1 MLDYAAGM
9 GNREALLAGAKRCI
23 VEKGYAHTT
32 ARDIVA
38 ASGTNLA
45 SIGYHFGSKDA
56 LLDAA
61 ILDSFDDWDDDIEA
75 ALRDHHDGQP
85 TDRLA
90 AFLDVLIEKV
100 RTDRAMVAASVQWV
114 AQIEFSTAVRGQ
126 LAEAFAGAR
135 RAFAAML
142 LGVEEDAVDDE
153 SARRVGSLGL
163 ALVNGL
169 VLQWLV
175 DPGRAPSGQDVAA
188 ALRALVLPE
197 GASALGE

>member
-1 MLDYAAGM
+1 M

-75 ALRDHHDGQP
+75 ALDSHPDGAP
-85 TDRLA
+85 ADRLA

-100 RTDRAMVAASVQWV
+100 RTDRAIVAASLQWV
-114 AQIEFSTAVRGQ
+114 AQIEFSTTVRGE
-126 LAEAFAGAR
+126 LAQAYTSAR
-135 RAFAAML
+135 RGFAAML
-142 LGVEEDAVDDE
+142 LGVAEGEVDDDA
-153 SARRVGSLGL
+153 ARRVGSLGL
-163 ALVNGL
+163 ALVNGV
-169 VLQWLV
+169 VLQALV
-175 DPGRAPSGQDVAA
+175 DADRAPSGRDVAA
-188 ALRALVLPE
+188 ALRAV
-197 GASALGE
+197 ASAGGQ

>member
-1 MLDYAAGM
+1 M

-61 ILDSFDDWDDDIEA
+61 ILDSFDDWDADIEA
-75 ALRDHHDGQP
+75 ALRDRPDGAP
-85 TDRLA
+85 VDRLA

-114 AQIEFSTAVRGQ
+114 AQVEFSATVRGQ

-135 RAFAAML
+135 RSFAEVL
-142 LGVEEDAVDDE
+142 LGMEEVGDE
-153 SARRVGSLGL
+153 TALAVGSLGL

-175 DPGRAPSGQDVAA
+175 DADRAPSGREVAA
-188 ALRALVLPE
+188 ALRAMV
-197 GASALGE
+197 SAGGQ

>member
-1 MLDYAAGM
+1 VLDYAARM

-75 ALRDHHDGQP
+75 ALRDHHDG
-85 TDRLA
+85 TAVDRLA
-90 AFLDVLIEKV
+90 AFLEVLIDKT

-114 AQIEFSTAVRGQ
+114 AQIEFSPLVRGE
-126 LAEAFAGAR
+126 LAEAFARAR

-142 LGVEEDAVDDE
+142 LGVPEDGVDDDT
-153 SARRVGSLGL
+153 ARRVGSLGL
-163 ALVNGL
+163 ALVNGM
-169 VLQWLV
+169 VLQALV
-175 DPGRAPSGQDVAA
+175 DADRAPSGQDLAA
-188 ALRALVLPE
+188 ALRAV
-197 GASALGE
+197 ASVPRR

>member
-1 MLDYAAGM
+1 M

-75 ALRDHHDGQP
+75 ALLEHHDGP
-85 TDRLA
+85 PADRLA

-126 LAEAFAGAR
+126 LADAFAGAR

-175 DPGRAPSGQDVAA
+175 DPGRAPSGEDVAA
-188 ALRALVLPE
+188 ALRDLAVPR
-197 GASALGE
+197 

>member
-1 MLDYAAGM
+1 M

-23 VEKGYAHTT
+23 LEKGYARTT

-61 ILDSFDDWDDDIEA
+61 ILDSFDDWGDDVET
-75 ALRDHHDGQP
+75 ALRESHDGP
-85 TDRLA
+85 PVDRLA
-90 AFLDVLIEKV
+90 AFLDVVIERV
-100 RTDRAMVAASVQWV
+100 RTGRPLAAASLQWV
-114 AQIEFSTAVRGQ
+114 AQIEFSDLVRGQ
-126 LAEAFAGAR
+126 LTDGYAR
-135 RAFAAML
+135 GRREFAAML
-142 LGVEEDAVDDE
+142 LQVEEDEVDDE
-153 SARRVGSLGL
+153 AARTVGSLGL

-175 DPGRAPSGQDVAA
+175 DPERAPSGQDMAA
-188 ALRALVLPE
+188 ALRALVLPAA
-197 GASALGE
+197 GSAGGQ

>member
-1 MLDYAAGM
+1 M

-75 ALRDHHDGQP
+75 ALRDHHDGP
-85 TDRLA
+85 AADRLA
-90 AFLDVLIEKV
+90 AFLDVLIDKV
-100 RTDRAMVAASVQWV
+100 RTDRAVVAASLQWV
-114 AQIEFSTAVRGQ
+114 AQIEFSTVVRDE
-126 LAEAFAGAR
+126 LAEAYARAR
-135 RAFAAML
+135 RGFAAML
-142 LGVEEDAVDDE
+142 LGVAEADVDDDT
-153 SARRVGSLGL
+153 AHRVGSLGL
-163 ALVNGL
+163 ALVNGV
-169 VLQWLV
+169 VLQALV
-175 DPGRAPSGQDVAA
+175 DPDRAPSGREIAA
-188 ALRALVLPE
+188 AMR
-197 GASALGE
+197 

>member
-1 MLDYAAGM
+1 M

-23 VEKGYAHTT
+23 LEKGFAHTT

-61 ILDSFDDWDDDIEA
+61 ILDSFDDWDDDVEA
-75 ALRDHHDGQP
+75 ALGEHGDGP
-85 TDRLA
+85 PVDLLA
-90 AFLDVLIEKV
+90 AFLDVVIDKV
-100 RTDRAMVAASVQWV
+100 RSGRPLAAASLQWV
-114 AQIEFSTAVRGQ
+114 AQIEFSELVRGQ
-126 LAEAFAGAR
+126 LAQAYARAR
-135 RAFAAML
+135 REFAAML
-142 LGVEEDAVDDE
+142 LQVEEDDVDE
-153 SARRVGSLGL
+153 ETARSVGSLGL

-175 DPGRAPSGQDVAA
+175 DPDQAPSGRDVTG
-188 ALRALVLPE
+188 ALRAVAVP
-197 GASALGE
+197 AATPRS

>member
-1 MLDYAAGM
+1 M

-61 ILDSFDDWDDDIEA
+61 ILDSFDDWDEDIEA
-75 ALRDHHDGQP
+75 ALAGQP
-85 TDRLA
+85 DGELADRLA
-90 AFLDVLIEKV
+90 AFLDVLIDKV

-114 AQIEFSTAVRGQ
+114 AQIEFSAAVRGQ
-126 LAEAFAGAR
+126 LAEAYAAAR
-135 RAFAAML
+135 RGFATMF
-142 LGVEEDAVDDE
+142 LGTEDVDDE
-153 SARRVGSLGL
+153 TALAVGSLGL

-175 DPGRAPSGQDVAA
+175 DPDRAPTGREVAA
-188 ALRALVLPE
+188 ALRAVV
-197 GASALGE
+197 SAGGR

>member
-1 MLDYAAGM
+1 M

-75 ALRDHHDGQP
+75 ALRDHHDGPP

-90 AFLDVLIEKV
+90 AFLDVLIDKV

-114 AQIEFSTAVRGQ
+114 AQIEFSAAVRGQ
-126 LAEAFAGAR
+126 LAEAFDGAR

-142 LGVEEDAVDDE
+142 LGVEEVDDE
-153 SARRVGSLGL
+153 SALAVGSLGL

-175 DPGRAPSGQDVAA
+175 DSDRAPSGREVAA
-188 ALRALVLPE
+188 ALRAV
-197 GASALGE
+197 ATSAGRQ

>member
-1 MLDYAAGM
+1 M

-75 ALRDHHDGQP
+75 ALRDHPDGP
-85 TDRLA
+85 AADRLA
-90 AFLDVLIEKV
+90 AFLDVLVDKV
-100 RTDRAMVAASVQWV
+100 RTDRPVVAASVQWV
-114 AQIEFSTAVRGQ
+114 AQVEFSATVRGE
-126 LAEAFAGAR
+126 LAHAYARAR
-135 RAFAAML
+135 RGFAAML
-142 LGVEEDAVDDE
+142 LGVGEEEVDDDT
-153 SARRVGSLGL
+153 ARRVGSLGL
-163 ALVNGL
+163 ALVNGI
-169 VLQWLV
+169 VLQALV
-175 DPGRAPSGQDVAA
+175 DAEGAPSGQDIAA
-188 ALRALVLPE
+188 ALRALVPADANPH
-197 GASALGE
+197 GRT

>member
-1 MLDYAAGM
+1 MAYAEPM

-61 ILDSFDDWDDDIEA
+61 ILDSFDDWDEDIQA
-75 ALRDHHDGQP
+75 ALGEHPDGP
-85 TDRLA
+85 AVDRLA
-90 AFLDVLIEKV
+90 AFLDVLIGKV
-100 RTDRAMVAASVQWV
+100 RTDRAVVAASLQWV
-114 AQIEFSTAVRGQ
+114 AQVEFSTTVRGELVQ
-126 LAEAFAGAR
+126 AYGRAR
-135 RAFAAML
+135 RGFAAML
-142 LGVEEDAVDDE
+142 LGVAEDEIDDDT
-153 SARRVGSLGL
+153 ARRVGSLGL

-169 VLQWLV
+169 VLQALV
-175 DPGRAPSGQDVAA
+175 DTEAAPSGPDIAA
-188 ALRALVLPE
+188 ALRAVVAA
-197 GASALGE
+197 G

>member
-1 MLDYAAGM
+1 M

-75 ALRDHHDGQP
+75 ALAGQSGGAP
-85 TDRLA
+85 ADRLA
-90 AFLDVLIEKV
+90 AFLDVLIDKV

-114 AQIEFSTAVRGQ
+114 AQIEFSATVRGQ

-135 RAFAAML
+135 RSFATML
-142 LGVEEDAVDDE
+142 LGTDDVDDE
-153 SARRVGSLGL
+153 TALAVGSLGL

-175 DPGRAPSGQDVAA
+175 DTDRAPSGREVAA
-188 ALRALVLPE
+188 ALRAVALPAQ
-197 GASALGE
+197 ASVRGRRAPG

>member
-1 MLDYAAGM
+1 M

-61 ILDSFDDWDDDIEA
+61 ILDSFDDWDDDVEA
-75 ALRDHHDGQP
+75 ALRDHHDGSP
-85 TDRLA
+85 ADRLA
-90 AFLDVLIEKV
+90 AFLDVVIEKV
-100 RTDRAMVAASVQWV
+100 RTDRAVVAASLQWV
-114 AQIEFSTAVRGQ
+114 AQIEFSGTVRRE
-126 LAEAFAGAR
+126 LAEAYARAR
-135 RAFAAML
+135 RSFAAMV
-142 LGVEEDAVDDE
+142 LGVAEDEVDDE
-153 SARRVGSLGL
+153 SVRAVGSLGL

-175 DPGRAPSGQDVAA
+175 DPDRAPSGCDAA
-188 ALRALVLPE
+188 AAVRAVAQPV
-197 GASALGE
+197 GASANRE